1 MRPQIVGTNGN
12 YQCNPN
18 LKKVLKMQTL
28 SNLQARKYVEF
39 TVDAQFILV
48 EPHDTIDDLEASS
61 GCPIITSWFSDAIY
75 PHEDF
80 APSFEFIEEHHDFYE
95 MVFVLTDDNTTV
107 FIIPKE
113 KVDPL
118 LLTMCQEFS

>member
-1 MRPQIVGTNGN
+1 
-12 YQCNPN
+12 
-18 LKKVLKMQTL
+18 MQTL
-28 SNLQARKYVEF
+28 SNLQASKFVEF
-39 TVDAQFILV
+39 TVEAQFILV
-48 EPHDTIDDLEASS
+48 EDHDTVDDLEAST
-61 GCPIITSWFSDAIY
+61 GCPIIKSWFSDAVY

-80 APSFEFIEEHHDFYE
+80 APSFEFIEEHQDFYE

>member
-1 MRPQIVGTNGN
+1 
-12 YQCNPN
+12 
-18 LKKVLKMQTL
+18 MQKL
-28 SNLQARKYVEF
+28 SNQKYVEF

-48 EPHDTIDDLEASS
+48 EASDSIDELEQFT
-61 GCPIITSWFSDAIY
+61 GCPIVTSWFSDAIY

-80 APSFEFIEEHHDFYE
+80 APSFEFVEEHHDFYE

-118 LLTMCQEFS
+118 LLALCQEFS

>member
-1 MRPQIVGTNGN
+1 
-12 YQCNPN
+12 
-18 LKKVLKMQTL
+18 MQTL
-28 SNLQARKYVEF
+28 SNLQARNYVEF

-48 EPHDTIDDLEASS
+48 ESFDSIEALEQST
-61 GCPIITSWFSDAIY
+61 GCPIVTSWFSNAVF

-118 LLTMCQEFS
+118 LLSLCQEFS

>member
-1 MRPQIVGTNGN
+1 
-12 YQCNPN
+12 
-18 LKKVLKMQTL
+18 MQTL
-28 SNLQARKYVEF
+28 SNLQARNYVEF

-48 EPHDTIDDLEASS
+48 ESFDSIEALEQST
-61 GCPIITSWFSDAIY
+61 GCPIVTSWFSNAVF

-107 FIIPKE
+107 LIVPKSGS
-113 KVDPL
+113 DPL
-118 LLTMCQEFS
+118 LLALCEEYS

>member
-1 MRPQIVGTNGN
+1 
-12 YQCNPN
+12 
-18 LKKVLKMQTL
+18 MQTL
-28 SNLQARKYVEF
+28 SNQKYVEF

-48 EPHDTIDDLEASS
+48 EPFDSIDALEQST
-61 GCPIITSWFSDAIY
+61 GCPIITNWFSDDVY

-107 FIIPKE
+107 LIVPKSGS
-113 KVDPL
+113 DPL
-118 LLTMCQEFS
+118 LLALCEEFS

>member
-1 MRPQIVGTNGN
+1 
-12 YQCNPN
+12 
-18 LKKVLKMQTL
+18 MQKL
-28 SNLQARKYVEF
+28 SNLQACKYVEF

-48 EPHDTIDDLEASS
+48 ESSDSIDELEQFT
-61 GCPIITSWFSDAIY
+61 GCPIITSWFSDAVY

-113 KVDPL
+113 NVDSTL
-118 LLTMCQEFS
+118 LALCQEFS

>member
-1 MRPQIVGTNGN
+1 
-12 YQCNPN
+12 
-18 LKKVLKMQTL
+18 MQTL
-28 SNLQARKYVEF
+28 SNQKYVEF

-48 EPHDTIDDLEASS
+48 ESFDSIEALEQST
-61 GCPIITSWFSDAIY
+61 GCPIITSWFSDAVY

-107 FIIPKE
+107 LIVPKSGS
-113 KVDPL
+113 DPL
-118 LLTMCQEFS
+118 LLTLCEEFS

>member
-1 MRPQIVGTNGN
+1 
-12 YQCNPN
+12 
-18 LKKVLKMQTL
+18 MQTL

-39 TVDAQFILV
+39 TVAANFILV
-48 EPHDTIDDLEASS
+48 EDHDTVDDLEHAT
-61 GCPIITSWFSDAIY
+61 GCPIITSWFSNAVY

-113 KVDPL
+113 NVDSTL
-118 LLTMCQEFS
+118 LALCQEFS

>member
-1 MRPQIVGTNGN
+1 
-12 YQCNPN
+12 
-18 LKKVLKMQTL
+18 MQTL
-28 SNLQARKYVEF
+28 SNLQASKYVEF
-39 TVDAQFILV
+39 TVDANFILV
-48 EPHDTIDDLEASS
+48 DSDDTVDDLEHAT
-61 GCPIITSWFSDAIY
+61 GCPIITSWFSNAVY

-107 FIIPKE
+107 LIVPKSGS
-113 KVDPL
+113 DPL

>member
-1 MRPQIVGTNGN
+1 
-12 YQCNPN
+12 
-18 LKKVLKMQTL
+18 MQTL
-28 SNLQARKYVEF
+28 SNQKYVEF

-48 EPHDTIDDLEASS
+48 ESFDSIEALEQST
-61 GCPIITSWFSDAIY
+61 GCPIITSWFSDAVY

-107 FIIPKE
+107 LIVPKSGS
-113 KVDPL
+113 DPL

>member
-1 MRPQIVGTNGN
+1 
-12 YQCNPN
+12 
-18 LKKVLKMQTL
+18 MQKL
-28 SNLQARKYVEF
+28 SNLQACKYVEF

>member
-1 MRPQIVGTNGN
+1 
-12 YQCNPN
+12 
-18 LKKVLKMQTL
+18 MQTL
-28 SNLQARKYVEF
+28 SNLQARNYVEF

-48 EPHDTIDDLEASS
+48 ESFDSIEALEQST
-61 GCPIITSWFSDAIY
+61 GCPIITSWFSNAVY

-80 APSFEFIEEHHDFYE
+80 APSFEFVEEHHDFYE

-113 KVDPL
+113 KADPL
-118 LLTMCQEFS
+118 LLALCQEFS

>member
-1 MRPQIVGTNGN
+1 
-12 YQCNPN
+12 
-18 LKKVLKMQTL
+18 MQKL

-39 TVDAQFILV
+39 TVDARFILV
-48 EPHDTIDDLEASS
+48 EPHDTVDDLEMSS
-61 GCPIITSWFSDAIY
+61 GCPIVTSWFSDAIY

-107 FIIPKE
+107 LIVPKSGS
-113 KVDPL
+113 DPL

>member
-1 MRPQIVGTNGN
+1 
-12 YQCNPN
+12 
-18 LKKVLKMQTL
+18 MQTL
-28 SNLQARKYVEF
+28 SNQKYVEF

-48 EPHDTIDDLEASS
+48 ESFDSIEALEQST
-61 GCPIITSWFSDAIY
+61 GCPIITSWFSDAVY

-107 FIIPKE
+107 FIVPKSGS
-113 KVDPL
+113 DPL
-118 LLTMCQEFS
+118 LLTLCEEFS

>member
-1 MRPQIVGTNGN
+1 
-12 YQCNPN
+12 
-18 LKKVLKMQTL
+18 MQTL
-28 SNLQARKYVEF
+28 SNLQARNYVEF

-48 EPHDTIDDLEASS
+48 ESFDSIEALEQST
-61 GCPIITSWFSDAIY
+61 GCPIITSWFSDAVY

-95 MVFVLTDDNTTV
+95 MVFVLTDDHTTV

-118 LLTMCQEFS
+118 LLSLCQEFS

>member
-1 MRPQIVGTNGN
+1 
-12 YQCNPN
+12 
-18 LKKVLKMQTL
+18 MQTL
-28 SNLQARKYVEF
+28 SNQKYVEF
-39 TVDAQFILV
+39 TVEAQFILV
-48 EPHDTIDDLEASS
+48 EAHDTVDVLESVS
-61 GCPIITSWFSDAIY
+61 GCPIVTSWFSDAIY

-113 KVDPL
+113 KVDPML
-118 LLTMCQEFS
+118 LALCQEFS

>member
-1 MRPQIVGTNGN
+1 
-12 YQCNPN
+12 
-18 LKKVLKMQTL
+18 MQTL
-28 SNLQARKYVEF
+28 SNQKYVEF

-48 EPHDTIDDLEASS
+48 ESFDSIEALEQST
-61 GCPIITSWFSDAIY
+61 GCPIITSWFSDAVY

-80 APSFEFIEEHHDFYE
+80 APSFEFIEEHHHFYE

-118 LLTMCQEFS
+118 LLSLCQEFS

>member
-1 MRPQIVGTNGN
+1 
-12 YQCNPN
+12 
-18 LKKVLKMQTL
+18 MQTL
-28 SNLQARKYVEF
+28 SNLQALNYVEF

-48 EPHDTIDDLEASS
+48 ESFDSIEALEQST
-61 GCPIITSWFSDAIY
+61 GCPIVTSWFSDAVY

-107 FIIPKE
+107 LIVPKSGS
-113 KVDPL
+113 DPTL
-118 LLTMCQEFS
+118 LALCEEYS

>member
-1 MRPQIVGTNGN
+1 
-12 YQCNPN
+12 
-18 LKKVLKMQTL
+18 MQTL
-28 SNLQARKYVEF
+28 SNLQARNYVEF

-48 EPHDTIDDLEASS
+48 ESFDSIEALEQST
-61 GCPIITSWFSDAIY
+61 GCPIVTSWFSNAVF

-95 MVFVLTDDNTTV
+95 MVFVLTDDNTTA

-118 LLTMCQEFS
+118 LLSLCQEFS

>member
-1 MRPQIVGTNGN
+1 
-12 YQCNPN
+12 
-18 LKKVLKMQTL
+18 MQTL
-28 SNLQARKYVEF
+28 SNLQARNYVEF

-48 EPHDTIDDLEASS
+48 ESFDSIEALEQST
-61 GCPIITSWFSDAIY
+61 GCPIITSWFSNAVF

-118 LLTMCQEFS
+118 LLSLCQEFS